1 MKKDWK
7 KLFESPKAWETF
19 KKLYGSNEQIVKEQI
34 MRYKRLINAYR
45 EYFPEDEG
53 DIQLFSTPGRTEIGG
68 NHTDHN
74 AGRVLAASVN
84 FDTIAAVT
92 ASEDNQI
99 VIYSEGYPHSFKV
112 NLSQL
117 EPMPHEKETTTAL
130 IRGIAARF
138 KELGYSIGGFH
149 AYISS
154 SVAIGSGLSSSASI
168 EVLLGTIL
176 NSLYNNNELEPDL
189 LAKIGQYAENVY
201 FGKPCG
207 LMDQMACAIGGFIA
221 IDFRDSEKVE
231 YHKIDFDP
239 AAHGFHILV
248 VDTGGSHEDLTQDY
262 ADIFQEM
269 QSIAQELGKQV
280 LRELSL
286 DDIINNI
293 PSLRSKTGERAILR
307 AMHFFQDD
315 QRVVEQA
322 KALEENRF
330 YDFLQLVRESG
341 SSSWRLLQNCFSTH
355 NPKEQGLTLALAITE
370 NFINNTKGGAC
381 RVHGGGFAGTIQVY
395 LPDEQLDAY
404 CSLMESVF
412 GKNAA
417 TILNIRS
424 LGTLHLNPFWV
435 KKLLK

>member
-1 MKKDWK
+1 MQKKWIRLADN
-7 KLFESPKAWETF
+7 PKAWKAFRE
-19 KKLYGSNEQIVKEQI
+19 LYGDKEQEIKNQI
-34 MRYKRLINAYR
+34 MRYEGLINTYK

-92 ASEDNQI
+92 ASDDNQI
-99 VIYSEGYPHSFKV
+99 VIYSEGYSHPFRV
-112 NLSQL
+112 NLSHL
-117 EPMPHEKETTTAL
+117 EPVSDERETTTAL
-130 IRGIAARF
+130 IRGTAARF
-138 KELGYSIGGFH
+138 RELGYSIGGFH

-176 NSLYNNNELEPDL
+176 NALYNKNELEPDL

-221 IDFRDSEKVE
+221 IDFQDSERVE
-231 YHKIDFDP
+231 YRKIEFDP
-239 AAHGFHILV
+239 AEYGFHVLV
-248 VDTGGSHEDLTQDY
+248 MDTGGSHEDLTQDY
-262 ADIFQEM
+262 ADIYQEM
-269 QSIAQELGKQV
+269 KSIAQTLGKNV

-286 DDIINNI
+286 EDIINNI
-293 PSLRSKTGERAILR
+293 PRLRKEAGDRAILR
-307 AMHFFQDD
+307 AMHFFLED
-315 QRVVEQA
+315 QRVVGQA

-330 YDFLQLVRESG
+330 ADFLQLVRESG
-341 SSSWRLLQNCFSTH
+341 SSSWRFLQNCCSSH
-355 NPKEQGLTLALAITE
+355 NPNEQGLSLALALTE
-370 NFINNTKGGAC
+370 NFLRRIGVGAC

-395 LPDEQLDAY
+395 LPNEYMEEY
-404 CSLMESVF
+404 CRSMERIF
-412 GKNAA
+412 GKNAV

-424 LGTLHLNPFWV
+424 KGTLHLNP
-435 KKLLK
+435 LLD